1 VWSVLLSKLK
11 GFTLLEILVALIIC
25 ALVVVLTSE
34 LLLHAKERRI
44 RVTSAA
50 TAISFELALARL
62 RGDVSAATHARRGN
76 KNVQI
81 SSPSD
86 DVIKISLFRL
96 AFMPSKS
103 RVGMVQVEW
112 TFEPSGVSRSISED
126 IKPVKVDVSASEHR
140 IQKVESNVYYLISK
154 VNDVEFAQIVDLR

>member
-1 VWSVLLSKLK
+1 
-11 GFTLLEILVALIIC
+11 
-25 ALVVVLTSE
+25 
-34 LLLHAKERRI
+34 
-44 RVTSAA
+44 
-50 TAISFELALARL
+50 
-62 RGDVSAATHARRGN
+62 
-76 KNVQI
+76 
-81 SSPSD
+81 
-86 DVIKISLFRL
+86 
-96 AFMPSKS
+96 MPSKS